1 MDLKNWHYYFFYAS
15 PRIAVGTI
23 SNLTNLWIFFSFL
36 KMENRLILASKS
48 PHRYTL
54 LKQEGL
60 DFDVIR
66 SRIEENEVT
75 SVNMKMIRTAE
86 IGTVLC
92 TQSNFE
98 RMSD

>member
-1 MDLKNWHYYFFYAS
+1 MGS
-15 PRIAVGTI
+15 Q
-23 SNLTNLWIFFSFL
+23 
-36 KMENRLILASKS
+36 LILASKS
-48 PHRYTL
+48 PRRYEL
-54 LKQEGL
+54 LKQVGL
-60 DFDVIR
+60 DFDVIP

-75 SVNMKMIRTAE
+75 SVNIKMIRTAE